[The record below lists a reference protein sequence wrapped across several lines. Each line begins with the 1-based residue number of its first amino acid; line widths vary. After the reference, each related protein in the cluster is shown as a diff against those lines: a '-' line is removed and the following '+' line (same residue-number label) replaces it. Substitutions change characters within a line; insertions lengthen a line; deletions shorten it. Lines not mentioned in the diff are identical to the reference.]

1 MHQRWGSCL
10 PSRGSRVP
18 GRACYACVHECPAI
32 EILPRQIPEDNA
44 ALVKARGALLAAV
57 AVAALAACGGSES
70 EPPGGLQSSPSTTA
84 STPAAAP
91 EDLAE
96 EVTQHYFDALDR
108 LGAIL
113 DQDLEMN
120 GLRDEVGSLKDE
132 YIAVLLPYG
141 RLREEMPDAER
152 DTFDST
158 VDRAI
163 LLSTPPALSKL
174 SATAA
179 SLNAAGE
186 TSLAEQVAS
195 FNIIT
200 QYVFFDLL
208 KEQDPLEA
216 QRLGI
221 R

>member
-1 MHQRWGSCL
+1 M
-10 PSRGSRVP
+10 
-18 GRACYACVHECPAI
+18 
-32 EILPRQIPEDNA
+32 
-44 ALVKARGALLAAV
+44 
-57 AVAALAACGGSES
+57 
-70 EPPGGLQSSPSTTA
+70 
-84 STPAAAP
+84 
-91 EDLAE
+91 AE